1 MVLHAPVPRRSL
13 TAPRSAFS
21 SDFQVDS
28 ASAPVGTGRAGAL
41 ESGPPLKVTPIGT
54 FTRQGKGSPP
64 TPEDELMNLVS
75 LRIITADIK
84 RLVPYYEQITGGAVN
99 LCTAD
104 FCRAEDALRHAGNR

>member
-1 MVLHAPVPRRSL
+1 
-13 TAPRSAFS
+13 
-21 SDFQVDS
+21 
-28 ASAPVGTGRAGAL
+28 
-41 ESGPPLKVTPIGT
+41 
-54 FTRQGKGSPP
+54 
-64 TPEDELMNLVS
+64 MNLVS